1 MWINI
6 INNNKIIYFNF
17 FVFGENA
24 VSDEISLKV
33 AMITLKINNVKVVLR
48 SVSMNKLRNISCN
61 MFGNKAKDEASLG
74 DSKMLNTI
82 FI

>member
-1 MWINI
+1 
-6 INNNKIIYFNF
+6 
-17 FVFGENA
+17 
-24 VSDEISLKV
+24 
-33 AMITLKINNVKVVLR
+33 MITLKINNVKVVLR